1 VDDQWGVYSSDLVLA
16 LNYYIISDGN
26 LKTNIQ
32 PVESALSKIDR
43 LIPVTYN
50 FKRNNDV
57 GASSAELQYGFTS
70 QNVQEILPELVAKNS
85 VIAQKDVGPDQDM
98 SNAEYKY
105 SSVNYQGLI
114 PILTKGIKEQQLII
128 ENQNKR
134 IEELERLINEIKNK
148 QE

>member
-1 VDDQWGVYSSDLVLA
+1 M
-16 LNYYIISDGN
+16 
-26 LKTNIQ
+26 
-32 PVESALSKIDR
+32 
-43 LIPVTYN
+43 
-50 FKRNNDV
+50 
-57 GASSAELQYGFTS
+57 QYGFTA

-114 PILTKGIKEQQLII
+114 PVLTKGIKEQQLII

-134 IEELERLINEIKNK
+134 IEELERLINEIRNK

>member
-1 VDDQWGVYSSDLVLA
+1 
-16 LNYYIISDGN
+16 
-26 LKTNIQ
+26 
-32 PVESALSKIDR
+32 
-43 LIPVTYN
+43 
-50 FKRNNDV
+50 
-57 GASSAELQYGFTS
+57 
-70 QNVQEILPELVAKNS
+70 
-85 VIAQKDVGPDQDM
+85 M